1 MLSCIAAQSER
12 LRVVSSDLEAGPA
25 LVKRNQQLPQDFAGC
40 GRGNAGGV
48 QRGGQLVEVGTDD
61 VRAGHGADG
70 VQQLQKAYAARF
82 GGAGAGEAGGVQTV
96 EVDGQVDR
104 GLAGTELLGQFGKA
118 GEVELVH
125 LGVLGCKLELGAV
138 AAADAELVDV
148 PVADQLMAAA
158 EDTGMAEPGTEVV
171 VPQVGVCVEVDDV
184 QVRVLLHGGPHGPQR
199 DKMFAAQ
206 QERELAVLQDLFGAG
221 FDVGQRR
228 FAGAEAK
235 LQVAAVENVEV
246 GQVGVL
252 IGAVS
257 LQTIALVPDGGR
269 AEPGTGAVAGG
280 GIIRRTV
287 QHDAG
292 GAVAAV
298 AADKGLNVGLH
309 QCSSTSRSISSR
321 KAGR

>member
-1 MLSCIAAQSER
+1 MLSYIAAQSER

-25 LVKRNQQLPQDFAGC
+25 LVKRDQQLPQDFAGC

-61 VRAGHGADG
+61 VRPGHSADG
-70 VQQLQKAYAARF
+70 IQQLQKAYAARF

-184 QVRVLLHGGPHGPQR
+184 QVRVLLHCGPHGPQR

-235 LQVAAVENVEV
+235 LQIAAVENVEV

-257 LQTIALVPDGGR
+257 LQTIALVPDGSR